1 MHTAYARQRYVS
13 ANPVWDVQCETWPSS
28 NLYRSRPLVRL
39 RFTGEALANVTHYEL
54 EQLRCGACGAL
65 FVAHLPPAAGQET
78 YDVSLK
84 VNLAVAHYHLGLP
97 F

>member
-1 MHTAYARQRYVS
+1 M
-13 ANPVWDVQCETWPSS
+13 
-28 NLYRSRPLVRL
+28 RL
-39 RFTGEALANVTHYEL
+39 RFVGQPLAKVTHYEL

-65 FVAHLPPAAGQET
+65 FVAHMPPEAGRET

-97 F
+97 FKRIESFQNLVGMPLPDATCRGSRSSRSPTPAG